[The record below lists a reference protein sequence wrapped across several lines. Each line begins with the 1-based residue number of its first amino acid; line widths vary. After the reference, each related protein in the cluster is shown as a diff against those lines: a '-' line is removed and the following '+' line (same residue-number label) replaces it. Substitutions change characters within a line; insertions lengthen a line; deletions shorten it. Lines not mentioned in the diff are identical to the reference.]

1 MLLWLFEHLA
11 GFDSTFQ
18 VVRYLSLRALLSV
31 LTSLAIGL
39 ALGPYMIQYQDSV
52 PIWRVCLPLSFSF
65 IQQYPFIPPFYL

>member
-39 ALGPYMIQYQDSV
+39 ALGPYMIRKLQALKY
-52 PIWRVCLPLSFSF
+52 
-65 IQQYPFIPPFYL
+65 